1 MKSKVVVICLKTQ
14 LSAVCL
20 QFFLQEDVNV
30 ICVNWSA
37 GAADPNYVRAAVNTR
52 LVGRQVALLI
62 ENINNSND
70 EKINAKTHMIGFSL
84 GAHVAGF
91 AGNQLKNLSR
101 ITGKSHKMYGK
112 LSAITFTIFTFLG
125 LDPAG
130 PLFEGYDPTVR
141 LDKSDADYVD
151 IIHSNGE
158 SLIVGGFG
166 AWEPLG
172 HVDFYPNGGRAQRG
186 CQHFLIGGIYDFLY
200 CKFSVTQC
208 GKKNS

>member
-1 MKSKVVVICLKTQ
+1 
-14 LSAVCL
+14 
-20 QFFLQEDVNV
+20 
-30 ICVNWSA
+30 
-37 GAADPNYVRAAVNTR
+37 
-52 LVGRQVALLI
+52 
-62 ENINNSND
+62 
-70 EKINAKTHMIGFSL
+70 MIGFSL

-101 ITGKSHKMYGK
+101 ITGNKTNQK
-112 LSAITFTIFTFLG
+112 LREIINLPFLRFTFFLG

-200 CKFSVTQC
+200 CKFPVTQC
-208 GKKNS
+208 GKSAIYSHLKKA